1 MRSGRRKVRLLLA
14 WLFLLSGVAQW
25 LVAAPDER
33 TAYRVQIRGA
43 IGPATSDH
51 VVRALEKAAREGAAL
66 VVLELDT
73 PGGLDTSMREIVKA
87 ILASPAPVVCYVAPS
102 GARAASAGTYILYAC
117 HVAAMAPGTNL
128 GAATPVEIGGPA
140 PGRAPESG
148 EGDETSEDGNAKT
161 LERKRINDAVA
172 WIRSL
177 AKLRGRNA
185 EWAEQAVR
193 EAASLPAEEALEKGV
208 IDLVAPDLDALLR
221 AIDGR
226 EVAVP
231 GGHVRLDTRDLVV
244 REIAPDWRTRL
255 LERIADP
262 NLAYVLMLLGIYGLI
277 FELAN
282 PGFILP
288 GVAGTICLLLA
299 LFAFHVLPV
308 NEAGIGLMLVG
319 ILFMIAEIFV
329 PSFGALGIG
338 GLIAFAIGS
347 VMLFDEESGAVA
359 VAPGLIAGFTLATGV
374 FLFGV
379 VGLAVRS
386 RRRPVVSGA
395 EELIGAEGVALED
408 FRDGCGAVHVHGERW
423 SARSGQPIHKGQ
435 PVRVTGRRD
444 LLLFVEPVSET
455 PACGPG
461 VEEETTGTAG
471 KGEA

>member
-1 MRSGRRKVRLLLA
+1 MALA
-14 WLFLLSGVAQW
+14 WLLLFSGAAQW
-25 LVAAPDER
+25 LAAASDER
-33 TAYRVQIRGA
+33 TAYLVQIRGT

-87 ILASPAPVVCYVAPS
+87 ILASPVPVACHVAPP

-128 GAATPVEIGGPA
+128 GAATPVEIGGPS
-140 PGRAPESG
+140 PGGAPEPE
-148 EGDETSEDGNAKT
+148 EGKEASKDEGADT

-208 IDLVAPDLDALLR
+208 VDLVAPDLDALLR

-231 GGHVRLDTRDLVV
+231 GGQVRLNTRDLVV
-244 REIAPDWRTRL
+244 REITPDWRTRL

-359 VAPGLIAGFTLATGV
+359 VAPGLIAGFTLATGI

-408 FRDGCGAVHVHGERW
+408 FHDGCGAVHVHGERW
-423 SARSGQPIHKGQ
+423 SARAGQPIHKGQ

-444 LLLFVEPVSET
+444 LLLFVEPVAEAS
-455 PACGPG
+455 PVCAPG
-461 VEEETTGTAG
+461 SEEETAGTAG